1 MYLRIESF
9 VPFETILNNSIEHFA
24 FSILTEAG
32 IYFLFVVVAPPI
44 FPSNITTLFPTRF
57 ATRDDLKNIN
67 ERHICLYR
75 RNHQPF

>member
-44 FPSNITTLFPTRF
+44 FS
-57 ATRDDLKNIN
+57 KQ
-67 ERHICLYR
+67 Y
-75 RNHQPF
+75 

>member
-24 FSILTEAG
+24 FSILTEAD

-44 FPSNITTLFPTRF
+44 FSKQYYDIIPNEIR
-57 ATRDDLKNIN
+57 N
-67 ERHICLYR
+67 ER
-75 RNHQPF
+75 

>member
-44 FPSNITTLFPTRF
+44 FSKQYYIIPNEIR
-57 ATRDDLKNIN
+57 N
-67 ERHICLYR
+67 ERWLEKY
-75 RNHQPF
+75 

>member
-1 MYLRIESF
+1 MRKSNIVNDFNSFTIMYLRIESF

-44 FPSNITTLFPTRF
+44 FSKQYYDIIPNEIR
-57 ATRDDLKNIN
+57 N
-67 ERHICLYR
+67 ER
-75 RNHQPF
+75 

>member
-32 IYFLFVVVAPPI
+32 IYFLFVVVA
-44 FPSNITTLFPTRF
+44 TTADFFQAILRHYSQ
-57 ATRDDLKNIN
+57 RDSQR
-67 ERHICLYR
+67 EMT
-75 RNHQPF
+75 